1 MIINFKKLSP
11 YDAATP
17 SQGTPGSA
25 AYDLVATSAHFD
37 KRTQIITIG
46 FGLAL
51 ELPEDYCALLMARSS
66 VSKRGL
72 VLANG
77 VGLIDSDY
85 RGELMAKFH
94 AVTDDFYSYQVGDT
108 CAQLLFLPVPKIQLQ
123 EVDQLTDTERGSGGF
138 GSTDAVRPRTD
149 SILRST
155 GN

>member
-1 MIINFKKLSP
+1 MIINFKKLVDEAVP
-11 YDAATP
+11 P
-17 SQGTPGSA
+17 SQATPGSS

-46 FGLAL
+46 FGIAL
-51 ELPEDYCALLMARSS
+51 ELPENYSCLLLARSS
-66 VSKRGL
+66 ISKRGL

-85 RGELMAKFH
+85 RGELLAKFH

-108 CAQLLFLPVPKIQLQ
+108 CAQLLFLPVPKINLQ
-123 EVDQLTDTERGSGGF
+123 ETDQLSDTLRGAGGF
-138 GSTDAVRPRTD
+138 GST
-149 SILRST
+149 

>member
-1 MIINFKKLSP
+1 MIIRFKKLSP
-11 YDAATP
+11 YDAVAP
-17 SQGTPGSA
+17 VQATPGSS

-51 ELPEDYCALLMARSS
+51 ELPENYSCLLLARSS
-66 VSKRGL
+66 ISKRGL

-94 AVTDDFYSYQVGDT
+94 AVTDDFYSYQVSHT
-108 CAQLLFLPVPKIQLQ
+108 CAQLLFLPIPKIQLM
-123 EVDQLTDTERGSGGF
+123 EVEHLSDTERGSGGF
-138 GSTDAVRPRTD
+138 GSTG
-149 SILRST
+149 S
-155 GN
+155 

>member
-1 MIINFKKLSP
+1 MINFKKLSP

-17 SQGTPGSA
+17 KIATSGSA
-25 AYDLVATSAHFD
+25 AYDLVATSSLYD
-37 KRTQIITIG
+37 KRTKILTVG

-66 VSKRGL
+66 ISKRGL

-94 AVTDDFYSYQVGDT
+94 AVTEEFYPYHIGDT
-108 CAQLLFLPVPKIQLQ
+108 CAQIMFLPIPKVSLNL
-123 EVDQLTDTERGSGGF
+123 VDELSDTARGAGGF
-138 GSTDAVRPRTD
+138 GST
-149 SILRST
+149 